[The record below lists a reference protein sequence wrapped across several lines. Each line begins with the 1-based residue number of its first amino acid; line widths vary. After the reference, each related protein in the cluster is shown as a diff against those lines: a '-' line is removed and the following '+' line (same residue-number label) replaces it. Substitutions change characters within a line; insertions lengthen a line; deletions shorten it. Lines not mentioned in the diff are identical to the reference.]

1 MKTRPGPCFVL
12 MTLFAGAVFGAEPP
26 AGVRLAD
33 AKAAEQARAFHAA
46 SQQRSGVLVPMYVYP
61 ADIHTNAAYNRLID
75 IKRRFE
81 TVPIWVILNPGS
93 GPGTAV
99 DVNYTK
105 AIDRLQGAGCVT
117 LGYISTRYGKAT
129 QAEVERDLLEWRLS
143 YPKIQGVFFDEMIY
157 ENSDKAANHQE
168 RLTHVARTIG
178 YWPVVGNP
186 GADTPGIYFERAV
199 ADVIV
204 VHEGDH
210 WPAEER
216 LKGDYFGG
224 NSDYPPWTRSVLL
237 HSQEKFDPAALDMA
251 RKYARWFYI
260 TERPYRANDPTAANP
275 WDSLSLHLESLCGA
289 LANHP

>member
-1 MKTRPGPCFVL
+1 
-12 MTLFAGAVFGAEPP
+12 MTIRQSLCVSLLTLCAGSALGAEPP
-26 AGVRLAD
+26 EWVRLAD
-33 AKAAEQARAFHAA
+33 REAADKARAFHAA
-46 SQQRSGVLVPMYVYP
+46 SQQRAGVLVPMYVYP

-81 TVPIWVILNPGS
+81 TVPIWVILNPAS
-93 GPGTAV
+93 GPGEGRDA
-99 DVNYTK
+99 NYAK

-117 LGYISTRYGKAT
+117 LGYVSTRYGKAAP
-129 QAEVERDLLEWRLS
+129 AEVEQDLVKWRLS

-157 ENSDKAANHQE
+157 EDADRAANHQE
-168 RLTHVARTIG
+168 RLTHIARTLG
-178 YWPVVGNP
+178 YWPIVGNP
-186 GADTPGIYFERAV
+186 GAETPGIYFERAV

-204 VHEGDH
+204 IHEGDR

-224 NSDYPPWTRSVLL
+224 YSDYPPWTRSVLL

-275 WDSLSLHLESLCGA
+275 WDALSKHVEAVCEA
-289 LANHP
+289 LANHR